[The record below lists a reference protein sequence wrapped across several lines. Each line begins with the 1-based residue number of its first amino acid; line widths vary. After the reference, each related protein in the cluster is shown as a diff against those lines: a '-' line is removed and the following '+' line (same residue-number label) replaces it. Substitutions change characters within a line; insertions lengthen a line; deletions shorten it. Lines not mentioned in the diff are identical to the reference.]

1 MWFQIAGNR
10 YQVIGSNLF
19 LIISLYFEV
28 KFYYKFKN
36 KNMNYAWSKFIS
48 GLKFKKIYKYK
59 SYVSSLLINY
69 DFYYYCFLI

>member
-19 LIISLYFEV
+19 LIISLYFED

-36 KNMNYAWSKFIS
+36 KNMNYEVNSFDAV
-48 GLKFKKIYKYK
+48 L
-59 SYVSSLLINY
+59 
-69 DFYYYCFLI
+69 